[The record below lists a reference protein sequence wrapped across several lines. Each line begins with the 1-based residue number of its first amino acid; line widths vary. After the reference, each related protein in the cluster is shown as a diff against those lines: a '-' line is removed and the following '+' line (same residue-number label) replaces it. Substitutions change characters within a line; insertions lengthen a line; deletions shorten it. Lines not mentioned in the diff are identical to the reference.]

1 MNILITGAGK
11 RIGKEIAINFA
22 KLGANIILHYN
33 NSKTEANSTKK
44 DIDKYGKAILI
55 KANLENSKSVKKLFS
70 DAKKKLGKIHH
81 LINCAS
87 LFENDDLLKFNEKSW
102 DKHININAKAPAIL
116 ISIWSSVSAVKLVS
130 PSASSTNSA
139 PLASAVVILEAL
151 VANILIM
158 SFALA
163 AADNTTEVPLVA
175 V

>member
-44 DIDKYGKAILI
+44 EIDKYGKAILI

-70 DAKKKLGKIHH
+70 DAKKELGKIHH

-87 LFENDDLLKFNEKSW
+87 LFENDDLLKFNEKS
-102 DKHININAKAPAIL
+102 
-116 ISIWSSVSAVKLVS
+116 
-130 PSASSTNSA
+130 
-139 PLASAVVILEAL
+139 
-151 VANILIM
+151 
-158 SFALA
+158 
-163 AADNTTEVPLVA
+163 
-175 V
+175 